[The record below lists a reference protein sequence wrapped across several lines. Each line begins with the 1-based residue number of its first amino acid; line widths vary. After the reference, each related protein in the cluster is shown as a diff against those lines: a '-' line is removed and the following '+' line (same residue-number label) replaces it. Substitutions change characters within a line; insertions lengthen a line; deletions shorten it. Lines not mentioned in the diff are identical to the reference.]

1 MARIS
6 IPWLSGLRDD
16 RNGYEVCTHRSRVD
30 CYLGELARFT
40 IHGSPWSRS
49 SFEIMRR
56 FWLTSIMGVSMC
68 QDTYLNSGPF
78 FWGRQRVYRKRSP
91 SYGFPP
97 WMQIISLRETPWAHE
112 PPGFPPHAPSTKDC
126 DAYVKD
132 IATALE
138 AIRTF
143 SEHAWSN
150 FTLNFLNINM
160 VNHGKSW

>member
-1 MARIS
+1 MIMDFIS
-6 IPWLSGLRDD
+6 FYPPIRCFKGCHKMLWVEKPTNHGPYLDSLTQRTAWWQEWLW
-16 RNGYEVCTHRSRVD
+16 VD

-56 FWLTSIMGVSMC
+56 FWLTSIMGVTMC

-78 FWGRQRVYRKRSP
+78 FWGPRQRVYRKRSP
-91 SYGFPP
+91 SY
-97 WMQIISLRETPWAHE
+97 
-112 PPGFPPHAPSTKDC
+112 GFPPHAPSTKDC

-143 SEHAWSN
+143 SEHGV
-150 FTLNFLNINM
+150 TLPWT
-160 VNHGKSW
+160 SST